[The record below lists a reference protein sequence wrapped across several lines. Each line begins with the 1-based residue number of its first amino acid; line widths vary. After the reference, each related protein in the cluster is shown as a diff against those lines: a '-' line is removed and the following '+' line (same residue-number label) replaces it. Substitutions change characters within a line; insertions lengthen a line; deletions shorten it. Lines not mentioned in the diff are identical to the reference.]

1 MSGSTLEAI
10 RGALSCHTKSTV
22 SDPSLVP
29 AGVLVLLYPK
39 NGEYCVI
46 LNRRSEQVEHHKGE
60 ISFPGGSREPQDSDL
75 RETALR
81 ETHEELGVR
90 PGDVDLLGELD
101 DTPTISNFVITP
113 YVGAIGYP
121 YDFKPSELEVTE
133 VLEVPISAL
142 RDDKNLRDDVRL
154 IEGRLVHSTSYVYEG
169 QVIFGATA
177 RVLTTFLRL
186 VEGVPQEAV

>member
-10 RGALSCHTKSTV
+10 RGALSRHTKSTV
-22 SDPSLVP
+22 LDPSLVP

-81 ETHEELGVR
+81 ETHEELGVS
-90 PGDVDLLGELD
+90 PGDVDPLGQLD

-121 YDFKPSELEVTE
+121 YAFKPSELEVTE

-142 RDDKNLRDDVRL
+142 RDGENLRHDVRL
-154 IEGRLVHSTSYVYEG
+154 IDGLLVHSTSYVYEG

-177 RVLTTFLRL
+177 RVLTTFLAL
-186 VEGVPQEAV
+186 VEGIPQEAV

>member
-1 MSGSTLEAI
+1 MVLTPPELVK
-10 RGALSCHTKSTV
+10 RALVNRKSERV
-22 SDPSLVP
+22 SEPGLTP
-29 AGVLVLLYPK
+29 ASVLVLLYPK
-39 NGEYCVI
+39 DGDYCVL
-46 LNRRSEQVEHHKGE
+46 LNKRSEDVEHHKGE